1 MPPHCHSEMERLVKE
16 EGIEYNVT
24 IHDLEQLIREE
35 RKYRYYIHSFHW
47 HSQEWSPEI
56 YHNLEEIEDRLES
69 LLSQHSSLLSRQ
81 HLGVTAQGRNIDAII
96 VKKDNRRTKP
106 VIWLDCGIHARE
118 WVSPPACLHAIH
130 TLVQDSNSVQPQ
142 GDLLDAF
149 DFYILPVANPD
160 GYVYS
165 WTHNRMWRKNRAGG
179 KSFADDCTG
188 VDPNRNFDADFAS
201 APRHQCKESYRGTH
215 AFSEAESRAIKR
227 GVELIKSRY
236 GQDRLAAFVSIH
248 AYSQFW
254 MSPMGYTWDRPK
266 DYNDHMRVMKTATDA
281 LTSVYGTRFKYGPIS
296 EVIYIAAG
304 SSVDWAYENAGI
316 KYSFG
321 LELRDSG
328 RMGFMLPQV
337 THEREEDKH
346 SEPFISSRRSSQ
358 L

>member
-1 MPPHCHSEMERLVKE
+1 MAQHKAKMTRHSYR
-16 EGIEYNVT
+16 
-24 IHDLEQLIREE
+24 R
-35 RKYRYYIHSFHW
+35 YRYYIQSLHW

-56 YHNLEEIEDRLES
+56 YHNLEEIENRLES
-69 LLSQHSSLLSRQ
+69 LIIQHSDLLSRE
-81 HLGVTAQGRNIDAII
+81 HLGVTAQGRNISAII
-96 VKKDNRRTKP
+96 VKKDNKRTKP

-160 GYVYS
+160 GYVYT
-165 WTHNRMWRKNRAGG
+165 WTHNRMWRKNRAGK
-179 KSFADDCTG
+179 KSFADECTG

-201 APRHQCKESYRGTH
+201 APRQQCKESYRGTH
-215 AFSEAESRAIKR
+215 AFSEAESKAIKK
-227 GVELIKSRY
+227 GVELIKKLY

-254 MSPMGYTWDRPK
+254 MSPMGYTKARPK
-266 DYNDHMRVMKTATDA
+266 DYNDHMRVMKKATDA
-281 LTSVYGTRFKYGPIS
+281 LSSVYGTRFKYGPIS

-321 LELRDSG
+321 LELRDSFEG
-328 RMGFMLPQV
+328 RWGFLLPQV
-337 THEREEDKH
+337 RPERSKRILN
-346 SEPFISSRRSSQ
+346 FFSSRRSSR